1 MTEYDNTNSGA
12 VFKPRDD
19 MKMILQGPVNLEG
32 NDRDFIIVTDKT
44 QAGQNIMKLYQKV
57 GAMFNN
63 DKGDNE
69 NKPDYS
75 GNIDDYAT
83 NKDMRVSGWKK
94 NKDGKKYITLSIQEK
109 NTNLSLQKLN
119 TPQELDDDIP
129 F

>member
-109 NTNLSLQKLN
+109 NTNLSSQKLN

>member
-109 NTNLSLQKLN
+109 NTNLSSQKLN
-119 TPQELDDDIP
+119 TPQELDEDIP

>member
-1 MTEYDNTNSGA
+1 MTEYDNTNRGA

-32 NDRDFIIVTDKT
+32 NDRDFIVVTDKT

-69 NKPDYS
+69 SKPDYS

-94 NKDGKKYITLSIQEK
+94 NKDGKNYITLSIQEK
-109 NTNLSLQKLN
+109 NTESFSKD
-119 TPQELDDDIP
+119 LDDEIP

>member
-1 MTEYDNTNSGA
+1 
-12 VFKPRDD
+12 

-109 NTNLSLQKLN
+109 NTNLSSQKLN
-119 TPQELDDDIP
+119 TPQELDEDIP